1 MTKSVRA
8 DKFWDK
14 RSPQEYRGN
23 QLRLLK
29 RYLREQV
36 LPFSP
41 YYRKLF
47 EESGLHAGSFKSL
60 SDLEKLPLTCKAD
73 IAPTADDPRKPRNI
87 VLQPNAELIREH
99 WPLSKKLPLLWKK
112 TIRGAEAVQDSLAR
126 EYRPVSVFF
135 TTGRSAL
142 PTAFTLS
149 QYDLGIL
156 KESGRRI
163 AEVADI
169 DHNEDK
175 IISLF
180 PYAPHLAFWQVFY
193 VGLGGNIFTLNT
205 GGGKVMGTEGILQ
218 AIQKMQPAYLAGIPG
233 YVYHLLREAHSQGLD
248 LGYIKGL
255 ALGGDAVTPGYRER
269 VKELLRGLGATDPC
283 VLSVLGF
290 TESRKCWIECRAEA
304 EGGFHL
310 YPDLEIVEIVDPDTG
325 KQLGEGETGELVYTC
340 LDGRGSTILR
350 YRTGD
355 IIVGGMT
362 WEKCPGCGRTVQRMS
377 SHLERVSNMK
387 DFQLSKVKGTLVN
400 LNLFKE
406 ELDNDE
412 RVEEW
417 QLVIKK
423 KDDDPYGVDEIHL
436 NLALAS
442 QCAGEDKGKITE
454 SIGNRLRLAT
464 EVSLNDIHLISL
476 ERILELLGMETQLKE
491 KRIVDLRSDG
501 GKANEEAVKG

>member
-8 DKFWDK
+8 DRFWDK
-14 RSPQEYRGN
+14 RSPEEYRGN

-47 EESGLHAGSFKSL
+47 DEAGLHADSFKSH

-73 IAPTADDPRKPRNI
+73 IAPTAEEPRKPRNI

-99 WPLSKKLPLLWKK
+99 WPLRKKLPLLWKK
-112 TIRGAEAVQDSLAR
+112 LTRGPEAVKDSLAE

-156 KESGRRI
+156 EESGRRI

-169 DHNEDK
+169 DRNEDK
-175 IISLF
+175 VVSLF

-193 VGLGGNIFTLNT
+193 VGIGGNIFTLNT

-218 AIQKMQPAYLAGIPG
+218 AIQKIQPAVLAGIPG

-269 VKELLRGLGATDPC
+269 VKELLRGLGSTDPF
-283 VLSVLGF
+283 VQSVLGF
-290 TESRKCWIECRAEA
+290 TEARKCWIECRAEA
-304 EGGFHL
+304 EAGFHL
-310 YPDLEIVEIVDPDTG
+310 YPDMEIVEIVDPDTG
-325 KQLGEGETGELVYTC
+325 KQLGEGETGELIYTC

-387 DFQLSKVKGTLVN
+387 DFQLSKLKGTLVN

-417 QLVIKK
+417 QLVIRK
-423 KDDDPYGVDEIHL
+423 KDDDPYGVDEINL

-442 QCAGEDKGKITE
+442 QCPGEEHGRISE
-454 SIGNRLRLAT
+454 SIGSRLRQVT
-464 EVSLNDIHLISL
+464 EVSLSDINIIPL

-491 KRIVDLRSDG
+491 KRIVDLRAS
-501 GKANEEAVKG
+501 GKVGEEAVKG